1 MHRPHSLSTWLRWAA
16 TSALMLVVLARASS
30 AAAQCP
36 PPGGTALPPGAGE
49 DLEVTSPY
57 TVCAGT
63 YHYGNVNVYGG
74 GSLTFDDAAIDF
86 WAASILIENQGSII
100 AGSPDAPIG
109 TNGGTVTFHLYGKDQ
124 GAAPFGTAPGQGGQ
138 GITCKS
144 PGGLCGVPP
153 SIWNSTGKVSL
164 PGGVTDNF
172 YAYDPMP
179 YDDGGM
185 VKGYFGYKVLAL
197 SYGGTLELFGKKGA
211 TYDTVEPSNSGT
223 SWVRL
228 AQTLP
233 VGGTTLVLD
242 RPVDWEPGD
251 QVVVT
256 TTDYLPGHS
265 EQLTI
270 APNGVSADKQT
281 ITVLEPARYVH
292 NGERFDLGMLPDRLG
307 IPIDAAETRAAVAL
321 LSRSIRIVSAGDAFG
336 QPFPS
341 GPGQYFGGH
350 TIVRQGFA
358 AYQVQGVEFYQLGQG
373 GRIAHYPVHFHMAR
387 DTPPD
392 TFVQDCSVHDS
403 MTRWY
408 TVHGTHGVTLARNV
422 GYLSIGHGFYIE
434 DGTEIEN
441 QYFSNLGIFARSAVD
456 NAQNPRQVPGILS
469 APDGIGG
476 ENVPYHSD
484 IDHPAVFWIMNGYN
498 DFQYNMAAGAGA
510 CGVCFWLVPGST
522 SGPSRHQH
530 WESYASIQA
539 TPGRA
544 ATAPLK
550 SFRGNYCTS
559 AMNSFNV
566 VGNTAPC
573 LGIGPN
579 DATDLPAVLNTLAP
593 ASGNMDYYPIVS
605 GGGGRF
611 PTRCDPPVTDC
622 STVPMC
628 SEGSK
633 QNCEVT
639 VLDGYT
645 SSFHWTEENF
655 GAIWLRP
662 QWYLLINS
670 VLSDV
675 QNGGLTF
682 VTGGDYTRAS
692 TIGGHWALARRNVFI
707 GETQADNPLASN
719 AGPFNAASGL
729 ACDTTRGDNCLSRA
743 EGVAFPLSNFGNN
756 QRLFN
761 IYDGPSYQD
770 SNAYLNITETT
781 IADCLPNPNGNC
793 ATSQSMYGRVL
804 GMPRDGTR
812 CYLPNAAIAWKQPNG
827 FYPPAFHS
835 RNLFFQN
842 VDIRH
847 FVIEPSFLPDSFKT
861 NPMIVPDRYCT
872 WNTTMFDNFTAIDRQ
887 TVLNDDDGSLTG
899 LAGTISVNEDP
910 FFTAPVETLECAADQ
925 TARTSP
931 YEYVTTVVYPGCA
944 ANVDFPT
951 AQSQCGQ
958 NWAQA
963 CTTPACYGVPLYRQY
978 MTTQEKQNGK
988 QNGARQDDGT
998 DRSIRLMAMALWQ
1011 RSNLTANNGLFYVDT
1026 TVGLARQIDSV
1037 SPLPPGVPPDP
1048 NVFQPGQTYYLFLL
1062 YAKPGTQQ
1070 TYQLYVGKDPTFDP
1084 TASVSLVRASI
1095 ESAPLGFAP
1104 AAWPAE
1110 WTRTYDPD
1118 TGILTVAMTMA
1129 PFASEFG
1136 AARAASCGPPGFC
1149 TWNGSDCV
1157 CALDASDP
1165 LHADCIADD
1174 SAICDYAGS
1183 SVDCPQGGCVGFSV
1197 TLPAS
1202 FATDPTPDPRPDPM
1216 PFPQNADW
1224 NVPWTLASQELAGSC
1239 YYPNPPPKLIAG
1251 TDGNDKLKGTR
1262 GDDIILGKGGD
1273 DRILGRGG
1281 HDVIDAGPGN
1291 DRVHGG
1297 GGGDTIDGGTGRDRL
1312 RGGRGKDV
1320 CTNGERHGSCAH
1332 RRRGR

>member
-1 MHRPHSLSTWLRWAA
+1 
-16 TSALMLVVLARASS
+16 MLVLLARASG

-36 PPGGTALPPGAGE
+36 PAGGTALPPGTGE

-86 WAASILIENQGSII
+86 WATSILIENQGSII
-100 AGSPDAPIG
+100 AGSPEQPIG
-109 TNGGTVTFHLYGKDQ
+109 TNGGTVTFHLYGMDQ
-124 GAAPFGTAPGQGGQ
+124 GAKPFGTAAGQGGQ
-138 GITCKS
+138 GIICKS

-153 SIWNSTGKVSL
+153 SIWNSNADPTNPVKSTL

-179 YDDGGM
+179 YDDGGT

-197 SYGGTLELFGKKGA
+197 SYGGTLQLFGKKGA
-211 TYDTVEPSNSGT
+211 TYGTVDPSNSGT

-242 RPVDWEPGD
+242 RPVDWEAGD
-251 QVVVT
+251 QIVVT

-270 APNGVSADKQT
+270 APDGVSADKTT
-281 ITVLEPARYVH
+281 ITVMEHAQYIHSGQHVDLSMLPAR
-292 NGERFDLGMLPDRLG
+292 LGME
-307 IPIDAAETRAAVAL
+307 INAAETRAAVAL
-321 LSRSIRIVSAGDAFG
+321 LSRSIRIVSEGDTFG

-387 DTPPD
+387 DTPPN
-392 TFVQDCSVHDS
+392 TFIQDCSVHDS

-408 TVHGTHGVTLARNV
+408 TVHGTHGLMLARNV
-422 GYLSIGHGFYIE
+422 GYLSIGHGYYIE
-434 DGTEIEN
+434 DGTEIQN
-441 QYFSNLGIFARSAVD
+441 QFFSNIGIFARSAVD
-456 NAQNPRQVPGILS
+456 NVQNPRQVPGILS
-469 APDGIGG
+469 APDGIGI
-476 ENVPYHSD
+476 ENVPYHTD
-484 IDHPAVFWIMNGYN
+484 LDHPAVFWIMNGYN

-510 CGVCFWLVPGST
+510 CGACFWLVPGSI

-530 WESYASIQA
+530 WESYASIQS

-550 SFRGNYCTS
+550 SFRGNYCSS

-579 DATDLPAVLNTLAP
+579 DATDLPAVVNPLTP
-593 ASGNMDYYPIVS
+593 VSGNLDYYPTVS

-611 PTRCDPPVTDC
+611 PTRCDPSVTDC

-628 SEGSK
+628 AEGNE

-639 VLDGYT
+639 VLDHYT
-645 SSFHWTEENF
+645 SSFHWTEENYA
-655 GAIWLRP
+655 AIWLRP
-662 QWYLLINS
+662 QWYLLIDS

-682 VTGGDYTRAS
+682 ITGGDYTHAE
-692 TIGGHWALARRNVFI
+692 TITGHWSLARHSVFI
-707 GETQADNPLASN
+707 GQTQDDNPLASN

-729 ACDTTRGDNCLSRA
+729 ACDTQQGNNCLSRA

-770 SNAYLNITETT
+770 ANAYLNITKTT
-781 IADCLPNPNGNC
+781 IPDCAPNPNGNC
-793 ATSQSMYGRVL
+793 SSSASMYGRVL
-804 GMPRDGTR
+804 GMPRDGST

-827 FYPPAFHS
+827 FYYPPAFHS

-847 FVIEPSFLPDSFKT
+847 FVIEPQFLANSFKT
-861 NPMIVPDRYCT
+861 DPTNLADDYCT
-872 WNTTMFDNFTAIDRQ
+872 WSTAMFDNFTAIDRQ

-899 LAGTISVNEDP
+899 LVDTVSVNEDS
-910 FFTAPVETLECAADQ
+910 FFSAPVQTIECESDM

-944 ANVDFPT
+944 ANVDSTT
-951 AQSQCGQ
+951 ALSQCGSD
-958 NWAQA
+958 WAQA
-963 CTTPACYGVPLYRQY
+963 CSTPACYGVPLYRQY
-978 MTTQEKQNGK
+978 MTTQEKQNGALK
-988 QNGARQDDGT
+988 DDGS

-1026 TVGLARQIDSV
+1026 TVGMARQS
-1037 SPLPPGVPPDP
+1037 SSGASNF

-1062 YAKPGTQQ
+1062 YALPDTQQ
-1070 TYQLYVGKDPTFDP
+1070 TYQLYVGNDPTFDP
-1084 TASVSLVRASI
+1084 TASVNLVRANI
-1095 ESAPLGFAP
+1095 ASAPLGFAQ
-1104 AAWPAE
+1104 AAWPAQ
-1110 WTRTYDPD
+1110 WTRGYDPG
-1118 TGILTVAMTMA
+1118 TGILTVTMTMA
-1129 PFASEFG
+1129 PFADQFG
-1136 AARAASCGPPGFC
+1136 AARAASCGPASFC
-1149 TWNGSDCV
+1149 AWNGSACV
-1157 CALDASDP
+1157 CALDPSDP
-1165 LHADCIADD
+1165 LYAECIADN
-1174 SAICDYAGS
+1174 SAICTYAGNA
-1183 SVDCPQGGCVGFSV
+1183 VDCPQGGCLGFSV

-1202 FATDPTPDPRPDPM
+1202 FATDPMPDPRPDPV

-1224 NVPWTLASQELAGSC
+1224 NVSWTLASQDLAGTC
-1239 YYPNPPPKLIAG
+1239 YQPPTSAIIG
-1251 TDGNDKLKGTR
+1251 TDRSEKLVGTK
-1262 GDDIILGKGGD
+1262 GDDIILGKGGN
-1273 DRILGRGG
+1273 DRIWGRGG
-1281 HDVIDAGPGN
+1281 NDMIFAGPGN
-1291 DRVHGG
+1291 DVVHGG
-1297 GGGDTIDGGTGRDRL
+1297 RGSDYVDGGSGRDRVM
-1312 RGGRGKDV
+1312 GGRGKDV
-1320 CTNGERHGSCAH
+1320 CVNVE
-1332 RRRGR
+1332 RRRSCK

>member
-1 MHRPHSLSTWLRWAA
+1 
-16 TSALMLVVLARASS
+16 
-30 AAAQCP
+30 
-36 PPGGTALPPGAGE
+36 
-49 DLEVTSPY
+49 VTSPY

-86 WAASILIENQGSII
+86 WATSILIENQGSII
-100 AGSPDAPIG
+100 AGSPTQAIG
-109 TNGGTVTFHLYGKDQ
+109 TNGGIVTFHLYGMDQ

-144 PGGLCGVPP
+144 PGGTCGVPP
-153 SIWNSTGKVSL
+153 SIWNSNADPTNPVKSML
-164 PGGVTDNF
+164 PGGVTDYF
-172 YAYDPMP
+172 YAYEPLP

-197 SYGGTLELFGKKGA
+197 SYGGTLQLFGKKGA
-211 TYDTVEPSNSGT
+211 TYGTVDPSNSGT

-233 VGGTTLVLD
+233 VGESMLVLD
-242 RPVDWEPGD
+242 RPVDWQPADQTHPGD
-251 QVVVT
+251 QIVVT

-265 EQLTI
+265 EQFTVT
-270 APNGVSADKQT
+270 GVSPDKM
-281 ITVLEPARYVH
+281 TVTVMEKARYIH
-292 NGERFDLGMLPDRLG
+292 NGERFDLSMLPARLG
-307 IPIDAAETRAAVAL
+307 IALDAAETRAAVAL
-321 LSRSIRIVSAGDAFG
+321 LSRSIRIVSEGNAFG

-373 GRIAHYPVHFHMAR
+373 GRMAHYPVHFHMAR
-387 DTPPD
+387 NTPPN
-392 TFVQDCSVHDS
+392 TFIQDCSVHDS

-408 TVHGTHGVTLARNV
+408 TVHATHGVTLARNV
-422 GYLSIGHGFYIE
+422 GYLSVGHGYYIE
-434 DGTEIEN
+434 DGTETEN
-441 QYFSNLGIFARSAVD
+441 QFFSNIGIFARSAVD

-469 APDGIGG
+469 APDGIGS
-476 ENVPYHSD
+476 ENVPYHTD
-484 IDHPAVFWIMNGYN
+484 FDHPAVFWIMNGYN

-510 CGVCFWLVPGST
+510 CGACFWLVPGST

-539 TPGRA
+539 TPDRA

-566 VGNTAPC
+566 IGDTTAC

-579 DATDLPAVLNTLAP
+579 DATDLPAVVNTLAP
-593 ASGNMDYYPIVS
+593 ASGDTDYYPIVS

-622 STVPMC
+622 SAVPMC
-628 SEGSK
+628 SEGNR

-639 VLDGYT
+639 VPDHYT

-655 GAIWLRP
+655 AAIWLRP
-662 QWYLLINS
+662 HWYLLTNS

-682 VTGGDYTRAS
+682 ITGGDYTHAE
-692 TIGGHWALARRNVFI
+692 TTTGHWALARHDVFI
-707 GETQADNPLASN
+707 GETQPNNSLASS

-729 ACDTTRGDNCLSRA
+729 SCDTQQGNNCLSRA
-743 EGVAFPLSNFGNN
+743 EGVAFPLSDFGNN

-770 SNAYLNITETT
+770 ANAYLNIQKTT
-781 IADCLPNPNGNC
+781 IADCTPNPNGNC
-793 ATSQSMYGRVL
+793 FNSQSMYGRVL
-804 GMPRDGTR
+804 GMPRDGST

-827 FYPPAFHS
+827 FYYPPAFHS

-861 NPMIVPDRYCT
+861 DTAAVPDRYCT
-872 WNTTMFDNFTAIDRQ
+872 WNSTMFDNFTAIDRQ

-899 LAGTISVNEDP
+899 LVNTISVNEDS
-910 FFTAPVETLECAADQ
+910 FFSAPVQTIECASDM

-951 AQSQCGQ
+951 AQSRCGQ
-958 NWAQA
+958 LWSQF

-978 MTTQEKQNGK
+978 MTSTEK
-988 QNGARQDDGT
+988 QNGARQDDGSN
-998 DRSIRLMAMALWQ
+998 RSIRLMAMALWQ
-1011 RSNLTANNGLFYVDT
+1011 RSNLTANNGLYYVDT
-1026 TVGLARQIDSV
+1026 TVGAARQGMSASD
-1037 SPLPPGVPPDP
+1037 L

-1062 YAKPGTQQ
+1062 YAQPSTQQ
-1070 TYQLYVGKDPTFDP
+1070 TYQVYVGQDPTFDP
-1084 TASVSLVRASI
+1084 TASVGLVRANI
-1095 ESAPLGFAP
+1095 DNAPLGFAP

-1110 WTRTYDPD
+1110 WTRDYDPK
-1118 TGILTVAMTMA
+1118 TGILTVTMTMA
-1129 PFASEFG
+1129 PFADQFG
-1136 AARAASCGPPGFC
+1136 ATRAASCGPPSFC
-1149 TWNGSDCV
+1149 TWNGSACV

-1165 LHADCIADD
+1165 LYADCIADD
-1174 SAICDYAGS
+1174 SAICNYAGYAA
-1183 SVDCPQGGCVGFSV
+1183 DCPQGGCLGFSV

-1202 FATDPTPDPRPDPM
+1202 FATDPTVNPRPDPV
-1216 PFPQNADW
+1216 PFPQTPVW
-1224 NVPWTLASQELAGSC
+1224 NVPWTLASQDLAGSC
-1239 YYPNPPPKLIAG
+1239 YQPPTSAIIGTNRSEKLVG
-1251 TDGNDKLKGTR
+1251 TK
-1262 GDDIILGKGGD
+1262 GDDIILGKGGK
-1273 DRILGRGG
+1273 DRIFGRGG
-1281 HDVIDAGPGN
+1281 DDIIFAGPGNDIVHGGRGRDTIYAGPGN
-1291 DRVHGG
+1291 DRVYGG
-1297 GGGDTIDGGTGRDRL
+1297 PGRDIIDGGTGRDRL
-1312 RGGRGKDV
+1312 KGGPGKDV
-1320 CTNGERHGSCAH
+1320 CMNGERVLSCEQ
-1332 RRRGR
+1332 RRPRR